1 MDCISIL
8 ASWSITSLGQRTETS
23 SPNLKYL
30 RKHDFTARVKL
41 LPQGRTTEEDA
52 SCPLCQWQQVSGK
65 REVWILKYRNPFLH
79 LSAWATLE
87 LPAVVQAV
95 TLMVLALFGSFFLLT
110 SVNPFLF
117 PSSSVLSQVSAWDF
131 PNVESMWMDPTP
143 RELRFWWKWKKRWQ
157 ERIAYL
163 WSVCLMCLFLF
174 QYHNSEIG
182 PS

>member
-23 SPNLKYL
+23 SPKKPLKYL

-79 LSAWATLE
+79 LWAWATLE

-95 TLMVLALFGSFFLLT
+95 TLMVLLT

-117 PSSSVLSQVSAWDF
+117 LLFISIIPSLCLGFSKRRVCEWIRLPGNSDSVEMKEKVTGED
-131 PNVESMWMDPTP
+131 
-143 RELRFWWKWKKRWQ
+143 RH
-157 ERIAYL
+157 L
-163 WSVCLMCLFLF
+163 WSACLMCLFLF